1 MEKGPAPDLRAA
13 WPEAPRAAAELLASA
28 MAYDPAARPVTAGEL
43 AERLST
49 ALEAPP
55 RRRPRALG
63 PQGTQARR
71 PRPPA
76 PAAPHPQGTQARRA
90 LPPAPAPRRPERR
103 RPRWRLATFLAA
115 LAALVFVGLVVSGAL
130 RPSGEGPATTK
141 RPPPARAA
149 PTGGSG
155 AGGGGGPSS
164 AAPTTAAGTVGSTD
178 PSTPAGAVQAFYQRQ
193 AAHDFQGAWSLADD
207 SFRAQ
212 LQGLDSFASQ
222 SRGMR
227 SIAFHRADVVSRS
240 GDAAT
245 VAIATTAVHST
256 HTDHC
261 RGTVDLVRGS
271 TSWLLHQ
278 IHIAC

>member
-1 MEKGPAPDLRAA
+1 LAAGPVV
-13 WPEAPRAAAELLASA
+13 
-28 MAYDPAARPVTAGEL
+28 ARSSGTD
-43 AERLST
+43 T
-49 ALEAPP
+49 
-55 RRRPRALG
+55 RRRP
-63 PQGTQARR
+63 
-71 PRPPA
+71 
-76 PAAPHPQGTQARRA
+76 AA
-90 LPPAPAPRRPERR
+90 PAPAPRRPERR
-103 RPRWRLATFLAA
+103 RPRWRLATFLAV

-130 RPSGEGPATTK
+130 WPSGERPATTK